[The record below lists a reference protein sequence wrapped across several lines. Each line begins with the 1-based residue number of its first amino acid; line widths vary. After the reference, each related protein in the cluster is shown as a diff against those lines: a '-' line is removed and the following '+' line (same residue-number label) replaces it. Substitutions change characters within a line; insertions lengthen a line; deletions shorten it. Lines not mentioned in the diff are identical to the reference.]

1 MRRFLKEDSRLCDLI
16 CNDGSR
22 HRVRCCI
29 RGHLLELNERLLT
42 DPDILNKKASS
53 DGYIAIVQV
62 RREEEETICSKSP
75 HLITAEDYLKQQNQ
89 RSAANDMAKS

>member
-1 MRRFLKEDSRLCDLI
+1 M
-16 CNDGSR
+16 
-22 HRVRCCI
+22 
-29 RGHLLELNERLLT
+29 ELNERLLA

-75 HLITAEDYLKQQNQ
+75 HLITAEEYLKQQDQ
-89 RSAANDMAKS
+89 RSAASETAKS